1 MEWHFFN
8 TNIHRDV
15 PVSKKY
21 SMELIVL
28 KKTELEDVIRQTVKS
43 LLAEND
49 VKKRNLNVNE
59 AVEYL
64 NEIGIPITKS
74 TLYRHTMEATIPFK
88 RFGERKLI
96 FNVDE
101 LEEWA
106 NSQLK

>member
-1 MEWHFFN
+1 
-8 TNIHRDV
+8 
-15 PVSKKY
+15 
-21 SMELIVL
+21 MELIVL
-28 KKTELEDVIRQTVKS
+28 KKSELEDVIRQTVKS

-74 TLYRHTMEATIPFK
+74 TLYRHTMDATIPFK

-96 FNVDE
+96 FNADE

-106 NSQLK
+106 NSKLK

>member
-1 MEWHFFN
+1 
-8 TNIHRDV
+8 
-15 PVSKKY
+15 
-21 SMELIVL
+21 MELIVF
-28 KKTELEDVIRQTVKS
+28 KKSELEDVIRETVKS
-43 LLAEND
+43 LLSEND
-49 VKKRNLNVNE
+49 VKKKNLDVNE

-74 TLYRHTMEATIPFK
+74 TLYRHTMDATIPFK

-96 FNVDE
+96 FNPDE

>member
-1 MEWHFFN
+1 
-8 TNIHRDV
+8 
-15 PVSKKY
+15 
-21 SMELIVL
+21 MELIVL
-28 KKTELEDVIRQTVKS
+28 KKSELEDVIRETVKS
-43 LLAEND
+43 LLSEND
-49 VKKRNLNVNE
+49 VKKKNLNVNE

-74 TLYRHTMEATIPFK
+74 TLYRHTMDATIPFK
-88 RFGERKLI
+88 RFGERKLV